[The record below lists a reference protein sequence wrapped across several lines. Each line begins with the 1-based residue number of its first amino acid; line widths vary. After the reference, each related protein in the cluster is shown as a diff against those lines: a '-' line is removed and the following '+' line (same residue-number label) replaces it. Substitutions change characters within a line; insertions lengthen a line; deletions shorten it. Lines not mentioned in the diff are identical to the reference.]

1 MSAYT
6 TPIPLSG
13 RGPTAK
19 LVRQTGIPKS
29 SKDDETKA
37 IDIVAVHGLNPW
49 ESHTGRS
56 FWLRDFIA
64 KDIRGARVFTFDYDV
79 KAVWLCEAPLEGI
92 QGATRALL
100 AQIAAIREE
109 VPSKRP
115 LVLIC
120 HGFGGF
126 IVESCL
132 NDAFTHFPTIFDC
145 ILGVI
150 FLSTPQRTSPE
161 VPWAT
166 LLKRC
171 ASDGLPLGWSQVEL
185 SSLGDL
191 SWAESSVVALRDIS
205 EGFKAKAKA
214 TKKMKLLFCYED
226 VPTPPQQECSLNEYC
241 AALGLRR
248 EKVELMVG
256 CSHLSMA
263 SFLSRKDENYQRIIS
278 VIKKIRN
285 SALKDTEPTS
295 TLELSKSGRHKNVQ
309 EIQNHRDIEESQA
322 LNVHALSTLV
332 VGQRN
337 DSFQNTVTISHNTL
351 KITPLSPVPMH
362 ASGAREL
369 SHGTQPGTMITL
381 TQPAPAY
388 GCTQDASRSSIPTCP
403 TTPQL
408 TQFGPSLM
416 KIPRRPVGLPASKPM
431 FVPHS
436 ASGQLGQEI
445 QHSQYPLTN
454 LAPITAPEPN
464 SSAKSGKE
472 PRKAHEAGP
481 LGPAKPASSPGNA
494 APKLPVVHHLVGDK
508 VTLSASPNSYRP
520 QEKMHYPTA
529 HGIPIG
535 SSQHIAPQPSSTTYQ
550 YPPISHPLPTNHP
563 MAHTT
568 AAMPV
573 QTKPPKKVAKPPK
586 LHSDAPTTKPPKLP
600 GMKSVS
606 QQNLPQMIEPGI
618 RPPPVLTTAG
628 GRTIP
633 KIQPALCS
641 TAAQQS
647 LRELQ
652 LQPSFT
658 PPPKKPGI
666 FRRLLSAGK
675 VSQPAPTPTGSRV
688 PSGLQVGLHQPHNT
702 SNSPFRPPSLGASEV
717 LPGSQGGAY
726 QQSKPTKPPK
736 PSKPSKPSKPVSMP
750 SPGLTRLRGPGGHPG
765 SQGGQYQQYKPPKPS
780 RPTSLGVHGMYSGSQ
795 SVPYQPYKP
804 PPKACLPPYGP
815 LRPAQGPPMHGHSPH
830 GHSGPGQHQ
839 QWDHGNQWGQDH
851 GFYNGPDQTPSNIT
865 GNGLMMPILPVG
877 PIILA
882 EPTVPIEPTV
892 PVEPTVAVETTVSIE
907 TAVSVEPIIPAEPTG
922 PVKPVEPAEPTVPV
936 EPTAPGAA
944 SILAAPGPVK
954 PTGSSVPTGTAGAT
968 GLIEVTSPVKP
979 ADPVEPTGP
988 PTGPL
993 EATGLFTPTNPVQP
1007 AGPVKPIGPFE
1018 HTGPH
1023 EPTGGSFT
1031 CDGNPGQPWK
1041 PGYSH
1046 DLGHHPE
1053 GQNSQSG
1060 NIASG
1065 LTGLAIGAASAAIL
1079 MSSTNH
1085 QEEEDE
1091 SAQYTDQEDED
1102 EGEEDTDQEEEDES
1116 AEDTDQEEED
1126 EIAEDTDQEEEDEIA
1141 EDTDQEEEDES
1152 EEDTNQ
1158 EEDEIEEDTDQ
1169 EEGEIEEDTDQ
1180 EEEDESE
1187 EASDQEEDAYSYDG
1201 DGDEYDS

>member
-37 IDIVAVHGLNPW
+37 IDIVAVHGLTPW
-49 ESHTGRS
+49 ESYTGRS

-191 SWAESSVVALRDIS
+191 SWAESGVVALRDIS

-278 VIKKIRN
+278 VIKKMRN

-295 TLELSKSGRHKNVQ
+295 TLELSKAGRHKSLQ
-309 EIQNHRDIEESQA
+309 EIQNHRDTEESQA
-322 LNVHALSTLV
+322 VNVHALSTLV

-337 DSFQNTVTISHNTL
+337 DSFQNTVTMTHNTL

-362 ASGAREL
+362 ASSAREL
-369 SHGTQPGTMITL
+369 SHSTLPGTMIML

-388 GCTQDASRSSIPTCP
+388 GCTQDASRSSIQTCP
-403 TTPQL
+403 NTPQL

-454 LAPITAPEPN
+454 IAPITAPEPN

-472 PRKAHEAGP
+472 PRKPHEAGP
-481 LGPAKPASSPGNA
+481 LGPAKPASTPGNA
-494 APKLPVVHHLVGDK
+494 APKLPVVHQLVGNK
-508 VTLSASPNSYRP
+508 VMLSASPNSYRP
-520 QEKMHYPTA
+520 EEKMHYPTA

-535 SSQHIAPQPSSTTYQ
+535 SSQQIAPQPSSTTFQ

-563 MAHTT
+563 VAHTT

-573 QTKPPKKVAKPPK
+573 QTKTPKKVAKPPK

-606 QQNLPQMIEPGI
+606 QQNLPQMIEPGV

-633 KIQPALCS
+633 QIQPALCS

-702 SNSPFRPPSLGASEV
+702 SNPPFRPPSLGASEV

-726 QQSKPTKPPK
+726 QQSKPTKPTKPSKPPK
-736 PSKPSKPSKPVSMP
+736 PSKPASMP

-804 PPKACLPPYGP
+804 PPQACLPPYGP

-839 QWDHGNQWGQDH
+839 QWDHCNQWGQHH

-882 EPTVPIEPTV
+882 EPTVPVDATVPIEPTV
-892 PVEPTVAVETTVSIE
+892 PVEPTVAVETT
-907 TAVSVEPIIPAEPTG
+907 VSVEPIIPAEPTG
-922 PVKPVEPAEPTVPV
+922 PVKPVEPAEPTLPV

-944 SILAAPGPVK
+944 SILGAPGPVK
-954 PTGSSVPTGTAGAT
+954 PTCSGVPTGTAGAT

-993 EATGLFTPTNPVQP
+993 EATGLSTPTNPVQP
-1007 AGPVKPIGPFE
+1007 AGPIKPIGPFE

-1091 SAQYTDQEDED
+1091 SE
-1102 EGEEDTDQEEEDES
+1102 
-1116 AEDTDQEEED
+1116 
-1126 EIAEDTDQEEEDEIA
+1126 

-1152 EEDTNQ
+1152 EEGTDQ
-1158 EEDEIEEDTDQ
+1158 EEDEIEEGTDQEEEDESEEASDREEDDESEEASDQEEEDESEEGTDQ

-1180 EEEDESE
+1180 EEDEIEEDT
-1187 EASDQEEDAYSYDG
+1187 DQEEDAYSYDG